1 MYVIFTYITFHCV
14 TVYFLIKYIITRASQ
29 FPGGLLLTIERQ
41 IKFLTVNFKIQRKW
55 SRKSCN
61 FIKQKKN
68 TLCFTRLGNSS
79 PVGTLKITVDDVT
92 DAQGRSIFQS
102 RQSAQMGYRPHLA
115 RLPELVIGCSKQ
127 NKNRSRQ
134 RHYYQLGLVKKTRYL
149 FARCSKQLMT
159 TAWLKGSGSDFAGR
173 LFTCSYL
180 PACNVEKNWKLL
192 CMVKKAKQRLRLPRT
207 WLKVS
212 SWLELGRSYYSAE
225 NFTSRRQILQS
236 KYVSEK
242 IKSSE
247 LHNIWWDFFFLRL
260 EIA

>member
-61 FIKQKKN
+61 FIKQKKKHSLFHQARQQFSSWHIKN
-68 TLCFTRLGNSS
+68 NSGWRHWCLGPKHFS
-79 PVGTLKITVDDVT
+79 K
-92 DAQGRSIFQS
+92 
-102 RQSAQMGYRPHLA
+102 SAECANGYRPHLA

-134 RHYYQLGLVKKTRYL
+134 RHYYQLGLVKKTWYL
-149 FARCSKQLMT
+149 FTRCSKQLMT

-207 WLKVS
+207 WLEVS